1 MNPLDTTFRE
11 DLERLMIKKLPLSS
25 CNVGLKQQMVK
36 IGELAKPTHPILSVG
51 FT

>member
-1 MNPLDTTFRE
+1 MNPLDTQPSGKI
-11 DLERLMIKKLPLSS
+11 LKGLMIKKLPLSS

-36 IGELAKPTHPILSVG
+36 IDELAKPTHMG